1 MIILNAM
8 KLINLISTTFGIGV
22 QDLLLKESFN
32 EVEVCFRLPRPFCV
46 IADDINLFYA
56 QILDDCQF
64 DFLYCGNS
72 EITINSL
79 HSITD
84 VENFVSHISDKLASL
99 DLNDPDDIEVVNSF
113 SILVKIRK
121 EIRERVLNIY
131 DFIALC
137 NYWNDLTWEN
147 RLFVLSKEEL
157 KRGIVFYLLE
167 DDICSFKTEGFYFS
181 HNREEKPHIVN
192 CLEDIRENVYW
203 GNLDV
208 YKLPPLYFHI
218 TQRSN
223 VENIFQETFDVL
235 SAVFSLCS
243 ILDIVSLNAK
253 DGKLVYKLCGYK
265 NINGELNID
274 NSFSLLKNT
283 ENEYFK
289 IFRWIY
295 IGEGNKTDKIGIA
308 RNVLSLFI
316 ANDNIAIE
324 DNVFISIQSSFKT
337 YLKENLDKYVAI
349 RNQIYQELDAII
361 SLSSAVKKD
370 FLEGFKHNLLACIT
384 FFFSTIV
391 LEVLGGNSKSYFLFT
406 KEVCILCYA
415 VFFISFL
422 YLLWMRS
429 DIEVEKKNISN
440 RYVVLKKR
448 YSDLL
453 IPKEIDII
461 LRNGEELK
469 EQMGYIDLVKKKYTA
484 LWICSLLT
492 LCVIVT
498 VLSPI
503 GNMFAGMIFAFKSI
517 IVIFGLLIFL
527 LVRLGSFIL

>member
-208 YKLPPLYFHI
+208 YKLTPLYFHI

-422 YLLWMRS
+422 YLLWMRG

-440 RYVVLKKR
+440 RYVVFLN
-448 YSDLL
+448 S
-453 IPKEIDII
+453 
-461 LRNGEELK
+461 
-469 EQMGYIDLVKKKYTA
+469 A
-484 LWICSLLT
+484 T
-492 LCVIVT
+492 L
-498 VLSPI
+498 
-503 GNMFAGMIFAFKSI
+503 
-517 IVIFGLLIFL
+517 
-527 LVRLGSFIL
+527 

>member
-208 YKLPPLYFHI
+208 YKLTPLYFHI
-218 TQRSN
+218 TQR
-223 VENIFQETFDVL
+223 
-235 SAVFSLCS
+235 
-243 ILDIVSLNAK
+243 
-253 DGKLVYKLCGYK
+253 
-265 NINGELNID
+265 
-274 NSFSLLKNT
+274 
-283 ENEYFK
+283 
-289 IFRWIY
+289 
-295 IGEGNKTDKIGIA
+295 
-308 RNVLSLFI
+308 
-316 ANDNIAIE
+316 
-324 DNVFISIQSSFKT
+324 
-337 YLKENLDKYVAI
+337 
-349 RNQIYQELDAII
+349 
-361 SLSSAVKKD
+361 
-370 FLEGFKHNLLACIT
+370 
-384 FFFSTIV
+384 
-391 LEVLGGNSKSYFLFT
+391 
-406 KEVCILCYA
+406 
-415 VFFISFL
+415 
-422 YLLWMRS
+422 
-429 DIEVEKKNISN
+429 
-440 RYVVLKKR
+440 
-448 YSDLL
+448 
-453 IPKEIDII
+453 
-461 LRNGEELK
+461 
-469 EQMGYIDLVKKKYTA
+469 
-484 LWICSLLT
+484 
-492 LCVIVT
+492 
-498 VLSPI
+498 
-503 GNMFAGMIFAFKSI
+503 
-517 IVIFGLLIFL
+517 
-527 LVRLGSFIL
+527 